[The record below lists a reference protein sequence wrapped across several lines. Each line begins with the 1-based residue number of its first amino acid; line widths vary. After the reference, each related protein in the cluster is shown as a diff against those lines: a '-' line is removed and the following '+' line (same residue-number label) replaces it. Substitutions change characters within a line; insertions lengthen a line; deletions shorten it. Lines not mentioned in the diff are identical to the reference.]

1 MPHTSDRKFLE
12 EEVDRLR
19 RRVAELEQQQG
30 QGEVFGT
37 TVNNATEG
45 MPSGNVLSELELHV
59 EQRTTELA
67 KANRK
72 LNEEIEVRK
81 QIAQNLKL
89 SAEIMHNMAEG
100 VCLLRASDGV
110 LVFTN
115 PRFDE
120 IFGYEPGELNGR
132 HTGILNA
139 PGDDT
144 PNEVAEKILQDLQE
158 TGNWSGE
165 VQNICKDGTKL
176 WTHSS
181 VSTFEH
187 SQYGMVRV
195 AVVEDITDR
204 KLAEQVAHEKETQ
217 LENLLLNV
225 DAIILEGDPFDI
237 YFVGGQVERILG
249 YPKEEWFEHPEG
261 PVGFWSERLHPDD
274 VDKIETCIRAIER
287 GEDHA
292 FEYRLISKDGTSVWF
307 YDSVMV
313 ETRDGKPVRTRS
325 VMIDV
330 TARKQ
335 AEEALRESE
344 QRFRRVFEDGPIGMA
359 LVGVD
364 FQIMEVNPALC
375 QMLGYTAA
383 ELLLIDIADITHP
396 DDFAKDLAL
405 AEQLVSGAIPMYQP
419 APSRCT
425 SWRSVTSRRTATRFG
440 GTSLLHS
447 FVMRME
453 RRATEFASSRISPS
467 ESTRRKR
474 HETSGMNWRT
484 SRESAQWGKWQPVSP
499 TNSINRSLH
508 CILQLCRQDDPRPS
522 QPQPSPDSGNPRQV
536 RGSSRS
542 GRRYCAAITDF
553 CE

>member
-1 MPHTSDRKFLE
+1 MLPLVTEECRSVFAAHMLDEFMPHTSDRRFLE

-37 TVNNATEG
+37 PIGKATEG
-45 MPSGNVLSELELHV
+45 MLSGNVLSELELHV

-132 HTGILNA
+132 HTAILNA

-158 TGNWSGE
+158 TGKWSGE
-165 VQNICKDGTKL
+165 VHNIRKDGTKL

-187 SQYGMVRV
+187 PQYGTVRV
-195 AVVEDITDR
+195 AVVEDI
-204 KLAEQVAHEKETQ
+204 
-217 LENLLLNV
+217 
-225 DAIILEGDPFDI
+225 
-237 YFVGGQVERILG
+237 
-249 YPKEEWFEHPEG
+249 
-261 PVGFWSERLHPDD
+261 
-274 VDKIETCIRAIER
+274 
-287 GEDHA
+287 
-292 FEYRLISKDGTSVWF
+292 
-307 YDSVMV
+307 
-313 ETRDGKPVRTRS
+313 
-325 VMIDV
+325 

-375 QMLGYTAA
+375 QMLGYTSA
-383 ELLLIDIADITHP
+383 ELLSIDIADITHP
-396 DDFAKDLAL
+396 DGLGPCRAVGLWRHPDVPVGKAL
-405 AEQLVSGAIPMYQP
+405 HQE
-419 APSRCT
+419 
-425 SWRSVTSRRTATRFG
+425 
-440 GTSLLHS
+440 
-447 FVMRME
+447 E
-453 RRATEFASSRISPS
+453 RRRGLGAP
-467 ESTRRKR
+467 
-474 HETSGMNWRT
+474 HC
-484 SRESAQWGKWQPVSP
+484 VSH
-499 TNSINRSLH
+499 S
-508 CILQLCRQDDPRPS
+508 
-522 QPQPSPDSGNPRQV
+522 
-536 RGSSRS
+536 
-542 GRRYCAAITDF
+542 
-553 CE
+553 

>member
-261 PVGFWSERLHPDD
+261 PVGFWSERLHLDD

-405 AEQLVSGAIPMYQP
+405 AEQLVSGAIPMYQLEK
-419 APSRCT
+419 RYIKKNGDEV
-425 SWRSVTSRRTATRFG
+425 WGYLTASLIRDAD
-440 GTSLLHS
+440 GTSCYGVCIVEDITKRKHAEEEARNQRNELAH
-447 FVMRME
+447 V
-453 RRATEFASSRISPS
+453 SRISTMGEMATGIAHELNQPLTPLHPTALPPRRS
-467 ESTRRKR
+467 STVSAPALTRFRK
-474 HETSGMNWRT
+474 S
-484 SRESAQWGKWQPVSP
+484 SAS
-499 TNSINRSLH
+499 
-508 CILQLCRQDDPRPS
+508 
-522 QPQPSPDSGNPRQV
+522 
-536 RGSSRS
+536 
-542 GRRYCAAITDF
+542 
-553 CE
+553 